1 MRTEQT
7 EPTETGEETGAWL
20 ETRTEEGWTE
30 ANQLLHGTVA
40 EEIQVSCRMNN
51 TTPYK
56 RASQTGAVAAVGA
69 VPLGKDLAV
78 GKKLLQHQ
86 HLQQLLQ

>member
-7 EPTETGEETGAWL
+7 DPTETREGTGAWL
-20 ETRTEEGWTE
+20 ESGTEQGWTE
-30 ANQLLHGTVA
+30 ANHLLHGTVA
-40 EEIQVSCRMNN
+40 EEIQDSCRTNN

-69 VPLGKDLAV
+69 VPLGGDLAV
-78 GKKLLQHQ
+78 RLKPFQKAL
-86 HLQQLLQ
+86 

>member
-1 MRTEQT
+1 MEQ
-7 EPTETGEETGAWL
+7 
-20 ETRTEEGWTE
+20 GWTE

-40 EEIQVSCRMNN
+40 EEIQVSCRTNN

-69 VPLGKDLAV
+69 VPLGRDLAV

-86 HLQQLLQ
+86 HLQQLLQRPREMGSAL

>member
-7 EPTETGEETGAWL
+7 DPTEKGEGTGAWL
-20 ETRTEEGWTE
+20 EPGTEQGWTE
-30 ANQLLHGTVA
+30 ANQVFHGTVA
-40 EEIQVSCRMNN
+40 EETQVSCRTNN

-69 VPLGKDLAV
+69 VPLGRHLAV
-78 GKKLLQHQ
+78 RLKPFQKAL
-86 HLQQLLQ
+86 